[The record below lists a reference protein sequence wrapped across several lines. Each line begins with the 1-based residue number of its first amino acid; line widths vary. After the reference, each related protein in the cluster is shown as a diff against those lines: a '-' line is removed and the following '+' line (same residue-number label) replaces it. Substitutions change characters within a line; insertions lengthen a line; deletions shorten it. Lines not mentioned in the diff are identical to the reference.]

1 VVATHVLWDQI
12 LDVERIQKRLG
23 LVAPMDEIF
32 SNDPRLANLSG
43 WQVDD
48 EGAA

>member
-1 VVATHVLWDQI
+1 LALWNEI

-23 LVAPMDEIF
+23 LQAPIVEVF
-32 SNDPRLANLSG
+32 SNDPRLADLTA
-43 WQVDD
+43 WHPD